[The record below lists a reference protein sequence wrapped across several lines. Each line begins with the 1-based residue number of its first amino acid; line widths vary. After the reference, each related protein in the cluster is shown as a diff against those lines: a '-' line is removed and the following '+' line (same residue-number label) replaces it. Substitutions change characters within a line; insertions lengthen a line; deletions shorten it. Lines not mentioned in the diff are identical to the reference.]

1 MSEAPAISRPVRIDA
16 LTGLRI
22 LPALAVLL
30 SHLKAPAWAGP
41 YFKAFL
47 DSGYFGVTLF
57 FVLSG
62 FVLTHNYFERIA
74 REFSLRLLGS
84 YFVARLARVYP
95 LYLLMLVWV
104 TFPELWLGTL
114 DKALWWK
121 HVLALQAWTGTLRH
135 AYAFNAPGWSISV
148 EFLLYASFPLLVW
161 LLRPALSH
169 PRRLLIALLVV
180 AAAMTALTSYFYL
193 QGYADLPWED
203 PNSSHRWLYRNP
215 LCRLGDFLLG
225 MLAAR
230 LLVYRDAIPQRLV
243 RWGGVLSAATILGL
257 MCWPA
262 HVYTAAS
269 WDISYAL
276 PATALIF
283 CLAAAPSSA
292 GSRWL
297 STKPLL
303 LLGEASY
310 ALYLCHVNM
319 LNRMSLGK
327 LPPEAWPLTQAL
339 TILLVVVIAIGL
351 HVAIERPAR
360 ELLRGWFDP
369 VARAPARNQR
379 WAFLAR
385 NSS

>member
-1 MSEAPAISRPVRIDA
+1 
-16 LTGLRI
+16 
-22 LPALAVLL
+22 
-30 SHLKAPAWAGP
+30 
-41 YFKAFL
+41 
-47 DSGYFGVTLF
+47 
-57 FVLSG
+57 
-62 FVLTHNYFERIA
+62 
-74 REFSLRLLGS
+74 
-84 YFVARLARVYP
+84 
-95 LYLLMLVWV
+95 
-104 TFPELWLGTL
+104 
-114 DKALWWK
+114 
-121 HVLALQAWTGTLRH
+121 
-135 AYAFNAPGWSISV
+135 
-148 EFLLYASFPLLVW
+148 
-161 LLRPALSH
+161 
-169 PRRLLIALLVV
+169 
-180 AAAMTALTSYFYL
+180 MTALTSYFYL

-257 MCWPA
+257 LCWPA

-369 VARAPARNQR
+369 VARAAARNQR